1 MTKLEHIILTSPPF
15 AFIRNKS
22 RKIIIPGFEGLP
34 LYDVFR
40 FFLQQIKKIGLNERA
55 AAISFNFI
63 MAIPAATLFLC
74 TLIPYLPI
82 SKQFFSE
89 LIRIVNDITPNKETQ
104 RLIRDFLDDFFNKP
118 KSGLLSIGFVLALF
132 YSSNAMIGII
142 RAFDRSIDDKKRSN
156 FIYKRLRAIR
166 LTLIVIL
173 LLIGTILISLG
184 QGVLFSTV
192 MKWVHI
198 NNVHAKWWIR
208 TLRWL
213 VIVVLFLYS
222 IAFIYKYAPSVKKR
236 WKLISPG
243 ALFATFLMVF
253 TTALFS
259 YWAQNFSNYNKF
271 YGSIGTLLILMLLIF
286 VNSLMLL
293 IGYELNVSI
302 TYLKKLAEQRA
313 EKEKE
318 V

>member
-1 MTKLEHIILTSPPF
+1 MTKLEHIIFTSRPF
-15 AFIRNKS
+15 TFLRNKS
-22 RKIIIPGFEGLP
+22 KKLIIPGFEGVP

-40 FFLQQIKKIGLNERA
+40 FFQQQIKKIGINERA

-89 LIRIVNDITPNKETQ
+89 LIKIVNDLTPNKDTQ

-118 KSGLLSIGFVLALF
+118 KSGLLSIGFILALF

-142 RAFDRSIDDKKRSN
+142 RAFDRSIDDKKSSN
-156 FIYKRLRAIR
+156 FIHKRIRAIR
-166 LTLIVIL
+166 LTLILIL

-184 QGVLFSTV
+184 QGVLFSSL
-192 MKWVHI
+192 MKWLHI
-198 NNVHAKWWIR
+198 NNGHVKWWIR
-208 TLRWL
+208 SLRW
-213 VIVVLFLYS
+213 VIIIILFLYS
-222 IAFIYKYAPSVKKR
+222 IAFIYKYAPSIKKR

-243 ALFATFLMVF
+243 ALFATFLMIS

-259 YWAQNFSNYNKF
+259 YWAKNFSNYNKF

-286 VNSLMLL
+286 INSLMLL

-302 TYLKKLAEQRA
+302 TYLKNLVNQKSQN
-313 EKEKE
+313 KKT
-318 V
+318 